1 MVLGVRAPP
10 GGDVRRQFEVSLTPH
25 VSPSGAPSRRP
36 WVGAA
41 PERWGDKVQV
51 GGLANG
57 HALGSSLSPRQAYPP
72 TTTMHAG
79 SAGAAGWG
87 ACPVSTLDG
96 PAAPIGLPRCHST
109 PWVCTNGRDSGP

>member
-41 PERWGDKVQV
+41 RGRWGDKVQV
-51 GGLANG
+51 GGIAECRS
-57 HALGSSLSPRQAYPP
+57 LGSLPWLGEAFPP

-79 SAGAAGWG
+79 SAGVAGWG

-96 PAAPIGLPRCHST
+96 PAAPLRAP
-109 PWVCTNGRDSGP
+109 

>member
-1 MVLGVRAPP
+1 MILPVLAEYLVSKGGHSSWTCWSHDSMASVSLEAWTAVVLGVRAPP

-41 PERWGDKVQV
+41 RGRWGDKVQV

-57 HALGSSLSPRQAYPP
+57 
-72 TTTMHAG
+72 
-79 SAGAAGWG
+79 
-87 ACPVSTLDG
+87 LDTG
-96 PAAPIGLPRCHST
+96 
-109 PWVCTNGRDSGP
+109 

>member
-1 MVLGVRAPP
+1 MVSGVRAPP

-41 PERWGDKVQV
+41 RERWGDKVQV
-51 GGLANG
+51 GALAEC
-57 HALGSSLSPRQAYPP
+57 HALGSLPRCSEAGSL

-79 SAGAAGWG
+79 SAGVAGWG

-96 PAAPIGLPRCHST
+96 PAAPLRAP
-109 PWVCTNGRDSGP
+109 